1 MGAEP
6 VGAESVGAELVGV
19 ASDEAV
25 ADIMGAERVVSDG
38 VVVFANGPMPGD
50 KVPLTTGV
58 PVEMAMPGGMG
69 TPVPAGTETSIP
81 LGAMTTPVD
90 KETTPDPEGVGLYP
104 GINDLP
110 GGGPYSR
117 AASSAL

>member
-1 MGAEP
+1 MGAGP
-6 VGAESVGAELVGV
+6 VGVELVGV

-25 ADIMGAERVVSDG
+25 ADIMGAERGVSDG
-38 VVVFANGPMPGD
+38 VVVFANGPMPGG

-69 TPVPAGTETSIP
+69 IPVPTGTETSIP

-90 KETTPDPEGVGLYP
+90 KETTPDPEGVGL
-104 GINDLP
+104 
-110 GGGPYSR
+110 
-117 AASSAL
+117 